1 MKHVTYADKSVLM
14 GDDAADVLLEYARLL
29 ADSGRADSVT
39 LQAISPDGNTVDTSF
54 LLSPSSTMMM
64 ESTNT
69 DIQAPN
75 NDEVVAEIKERIAAI
90 ARPAPAETEE
100 HWAGPDPGLSDY
112 L

>member
-39 LQAISPDGNTVDTSF
+39 LQAITPDGNTVDTSF
-54 LLSPSSTMMM
+54 LLGPSSTMMM
-64 ESTNT
+64 ETTNSQ
-69 DIQAPN
+69 IQAPN
-75 NDEVVAEIKERIAAI
+75 NDEVVAELKERIAGI
-90 ARPAPAETEE
+90 ARPVAVETEE
-100 HWAGPDPGLSDY
+100 QWTGPEPGFSEY